1 MCNLPIDHRLS
12 VVIVST
18 TRCWPIKR
26 SPRFVGYFHLP
37 QLYNI
42 SLAYQRLLYW
52 NSVSPRAS
60 SASPFHLDLRVLE
73 CKWCIHLLSFTFI
86 SRINDESLAVT
97 SQHNQL
103 LPHPR
108 TLRWPKRPLNR
119 TARTIQS
126 DVVTVRPV
134 GITPTIL
141 FTQCIYS
148 DLNAE
153 CGTLWHYPQLIVN
166 WYIHTLSWFSTLALC
181 KYQSFSYLHKGS
193 FKKYVSTRVTWFQVY
208 VSLEAWIYRYGSFRS
223 SWDLRVFS
231 WLCHQSV
238 LADQNRV
245 DTTLSLLTISF
256 STM

>member
-1 MCNLPIDHRLS
+1 MCNPPIDHRF
-12 VVIVST
+12 VAIIVST
-18 TRCWPIKR
+18 ARFWPIKR

-37 QLYNI
+37 QLYNT
-42 SLAYQRLLYW
+42 SLAYQRLLYR

-60 SASPFHLDLRVLE
+60 SASPFHLGLRVLE

-119 TARTIQS
+119 TARIIQS

-141 FTQCIYS
+141 FTQC
-148 DLNAE
+148 
-153 CGTLWHYPQLIVN
+153 V
-166 WYIHTLSWFSTLALC
+166 
-181 KYQSFSYLHKGS
+181 
-193 FKKYVSTRVTWFQVY
+193 
-208 VSLEAWIYRYGSFRS
+208 FRTS
-223 SWDLRVFS
+223 M
-231 WLCHQSV
+231 QSV
-238 LADQNRV
+238 ELC
-245 DTTLSLLTISF
+245 DTILSLLWIDTSILWVGSLRLLYA
-256 STM
+256 STNPSHTYIKDRLKSMFQLV